1 MRKPENKIF
10 RAYYHKPPKKYG
22 KFQCPPFFYQQGG
35 NNVKVTFAPN
45 LAKKLNSSFYYFNLL
60 FQLSVVNPENF
71 KEINAWEVLKFLKTK
86 PEFCVTLVIWPNH
99 YGNR

>member
-1 MRKPENKIF
+1 MRLRNLSVNLSSSSYNHACI
-10 RAYYHKPPKKYG
+10 
-22 KFQCPPFFYQQGG
+22 
-35 NNVKVTFAPN
+35 KVTFARN
-45 LAKKLNSSFYYFNLL
+45 LAKKLNSTIYYFNLL

-86 PEFCVTLVIWPNH
+86 PEFRVTLVIWPNH

>member
-1 MRKPENKIF
+1 MKREFI
-10 RAYYHKPPKKYG
+10 
-22 KFQCPPFFYQQGG
+22 
-35 NNVKVTFAPN
+35 KVTFAPN

-86 PEFCVTLVIWPNH
+86 PEFRVTLVIWPNH

>member
-1 MRKPENKIF
+1 MESTSKLTWLCKNKYLPEL
-10 RAYYHKPPKKYG
+10 
-22 KFQCPPFFYQQGG
+22 
-35 NNVKVTFAPN
+35 KVTFAPN

-60 FQLSVVNPENF
+60 FQLSVVNPETF

-86 PEFCVTLVIWPNH
+86 PEFRVTLVIWPNH